1 MKVPL
6 PKRKDARAT
15 RERLIRAGLD
25 LFTGQGYRG
34 TTTLEIAAHA
44 RIAEAT
50 IYRHFS
56 GKEALFN
63 EAYQQALR
71 WGIGVLRTRSPE
83 RAPGARDLLARIA
96 RSFVEQTPRDA
107 ALVTMLLR
115 RHDGPGLDEAT
126 VHLVREFRETL
137 VQLIATG
144 KQQGTVRP
152 GSADLWASVWLALMT
167 FIVERVAA
175 REWGVD
181 HPSVQATI
189 DAAWEAIAYRA
200 AAPVPG

>member
-1 MKVPL
+1 MKVPA
-6 PKRKDARAT
+6 PRRKDALAT

-25 LFTGQGYRG
+25 LFTAQGYRG

-56 GKEALFN
+56 GKESLFN
-63 EAYQQALR
+63 EVYKQALR
-71 WGIGVLRTRSPE
+71 WGLGLLRTPGP
-83 RAPGARDLLARIA
+83 APKAGARAVLERLAR
-96 RSFVEQTPRDA
+96 SLVEQAPKDV
-107 ALVTMLLR
+107 ALVTMLVR

-126 VHLVREFRETL
+126 VHLQREFRDAV
-137 VQLIATG
+137 VQVIAAG
-144 KQQGTVRP
+144 KQQGTIRP
-152 GSADLWASVWLALMT
+152 GSADLWASVWLALVT

-175 REWGVD
+175 REWGVE
-181 HPSVQATI
+181 HASVQATI